1 MRFKVNL
8 SEENEG
14 KKNHQI
20 DFSCNFLFL
29 LNLTALINDYWFC
42 FPFPFLSV
50 VFHFPLFIELK
61 LPSFNTRDSLLLV
74 TTRCFFPFRAQRVRT
89 HFHRVEEIED
99 ALSREMMKGIRAK
112 FFVKNLSNLNLIG
125 FLVAFGKFYQFLNFH
140 VSYLKWKMTRTQL
153 LALKHLAHAI
163 YCAFWRCE
171 NPFLIFLIFQLNT
184 YKHFVKK
191 RYVFF
196 SWNWIVSALLQKL
209 SSWASTIELLLY
221 CSCKTFYFPLLI
233 LC

>member
-1 MRFKVNL
+1 M
-8 SEENEG
+8 
-14 KKNHQI
+14 
-20 DFSCNFLFL
+20 
-29 LNLTALINDYWFC
+29 
-42 FPFPFLSV
+42 
-50 VFHFPLFIELK
+50 
-61 LPSFNTRDSLLLV
+61 
-74 TTRCFFPFRAQRVRT
+74 
-89 HFHRVEEIED
+89 
-99 ALSREMMKGIRAK
+99 
-112 FFVKNLSNLNLIG
+112 NLIG

-140 VSYLKWKMTRTQL
+140 VSYLKWKMTRTQV

-233 LC
+233 LCQELWLHFGVKILIESWISLWMLKCALPMNRNSISGKDLKHNVPWEIKRTNSLFVTFTPYLEFPKAYPWMEDIVDI